1 MAGYLSDGLIQPGEN
16 VEWMPGSIPGQ
27 VKLKDINGYVYN
39 EDGSV
44 KVDNHGIPLKTGK
57 PDGKLDDADKVI
69 YGCSDPG
76 YLAGLNNTIRW
87 GNFDFNIYFYGQF
100 SVLNTGSYK
109 DLWLTG
115 ETANVKNLYRGYNMP
130 TSAKE
135 VWSSDNQST
144 TRPGYFQAES
154 SYGVGDYFL
163 QKSWF
168 VRCRNI
174 TLGYTIPAST
184 LRGALSSI
192 RVYADVNNPF
202 MFSPYKGLDLETDN
216 NSWAYPNVRSFT
228 IGVDITF

>member
-1 MAGYLSDGLIQPGEN
+1 
-16 VEWMPGSIPGQ
+16 MPGSLPGQ
-27 VKLKDINGYVYN
+27 VKIKDINGYVYN

-44 KVDNHGIPLKTGK
+44 KVDKHGIPLKTGK

-69 YGCSDPG
+69 YGNEDPG
-76 YLAGLNNTIRW
+76 YLVGLNNTLRW

-100 SVLNTGSYK
+100 SVLNSGSYK

-115 ETANVKNLYRGYNMP
+115 SNGMTGVKNMYRGYNMP
-130 TSAKE
+130 TSVRDIWTA
-135 VWSSDNQST
+135 DNQT
-144 TRPGYFQAES
+144 ATRPSYFQSES

-174 TLGYTIPAST
+174 TIGYTIPAST
-184 LRGALSSI
+184 LHGALSSV

-202 MFSPYKGLDLETDN
+202 TITPYKGLDLETDN
-216 NSWAYPNVRSFT
+216 SVWAYPNVRSFT